1 MLHCRHSP
9 GITGARSRWRR
20 RALPDGARAQG
31 LARPSARTRAQR
43 AGVVGKGQVP
53 KSRRGKRAGG
63 GGGWGGAEG
72 AERTLPGF
80 PSKFERAKGLETLD
94 VHLGKDDITYVIS

>member
-53 KSRRGKRAGG
+53 KSPKGEASGEEEAGG
-63 GGGWGGAEG
+63 GGPRGGANPP
-72 AERTLPGF
+72 RVPI
-80 PSKFERAKGLETLD
+80 K
-94 VHLGKDDITYVIS
+94 I

>member
-43 AGVVGKGQVP
+43 AVWWEGQVP
-53 KSRRGKRAGG
+53 KSPKGEASGEEEAG
-63 GGGWGGAEG
+63 GGAEG
-72 AERTLPGF
+72 RSDPPGF
-80 PSKFERAKGLETLD
+80 PSKFERAKGLEPSTFTLARM
-94 VHLGKDDITYVIS
+94 TSPT